1 MTTKL
6 DRSKCSTSRSE
17 TILAIVPAVANLLSA
32 AVAQGEGK
40 RFGEVFGRGGFQVDG
55 LGGYCDSALF
65 HPRIRLGETAR
76 GRGAVIPREIRN
88 ASSTHEAGRLPS
100 RPASSGLE
108 PGIQAAPFG
117 DHARARPVH
126 DETDSG
132 SAYFWAFPS

>member
-55 LGGYCDSALF
+55 LGGYGDRAVTVTVHFSIRGFGSAKL
-65 HPRIRLGETAR
+65 R
-76 GRGAVIPREIRN
+76 
-88 ASSTHEAGRLPS
+88 AG
-100 RPASSGLE
+100 
-108 PGIQAAPFG
+108 AAP
-117 DHARARPVH
+117 
-126 DETDSG
+126 
-132 SAYFWAFPS
+132 